1 MVHSSNYQLLKKKK
15 LIPLFLFYMK
25 RCFSTLIITLLAC
38 TAFGQELWD
47 LRKCIDYAMANSISV
62 KQAEA
67 QARSSLL
74 SYQQSKMTRLPTLG
88 GGVNASYRH
97 GLNEN
102 PTTGTLES
110 SDFISGNIGVQSN
123 YSIFNWGARKAIIA
137 SDQLFSKADAV
148 AVDKAKND
156 IALLVANAFLQV
168 MLRRE
173 QVRISEVQ
181 LGQSRAQL
189 VNTRKLVS
197 AGSQP
202 ELNAIQI
209 EAQMARDTAL
219 LLEAQSLQVQ
229 ALITLKS
236 YLNIDLA
243 TPFDIAAPAVENIPV
258 DNIADLQPEVV
269 YAIAEK
275 TQPTQQMTALRVQAS
290 EEGVKAARANMYP
303 TLNAFG
309 SLSTAYVSRGK
320 TAVLI
325 GIDPKSPT
333 GAYVL
338 NSAGRIDTVFSARP
352 LYDVQNTSLPKQL
365 KNNFGQAIGVSLNFN
380 IFNQYQ
386 SRTQWERAKINVRQA
401 QLQDEQEKLNLKAN
415 IYNAYQEAFA
425 AFQKYNAALRSV
437 DASERAFNMSQ
448 KRYDIGLLG
457 TLDYITTQSNLFRAR
472 IEAISNRYDYVFRM
486 KVLEFY
492 KGQGLRL

>member
-1 MVHSSNYQLLKKKK
+1 
-15 LIPLFLFYMK
+15 MK
-25 RCFSTLIITLLAC
+25 RVLSTLVFAIITLSSLA
-38 TAFGQELWD
+38 QEKWD
-47 LRKCIDYAMANSISV
+47 LRKCIDHAMANSITV

-67 QARSSLL
+67 QAQLAQLTYR
-74 SYQQSKMTRLPTLG
+74 QSKMSKLPTLG
-88 GGVNASYRH
+88 GSINTSYRH

-110 SDFISGNIGVQSN
+110 SDFVSGNIGVQSN
-123 YSIFNWGARKAIIA
+123 YSIFNWGARKANIA
-137 SDQLFSKADAV
+137 ADQLYAKADAIG
-148 AVDKAKND
+148 VDKARND
-156 IALLVANAFLQV
+156 IALLVANSFLQV

-189 VNTRKLVS
+189 VNTRKLVN

-209 EAQMARDTAL
+209 EAQMARDTAS
-219 LLEAQSLQVQ
+219 LLEAQSLEQQ
-229 ALITLKS
+229 ALITLKA
-236 YLNIDLA
+236 YLNIDLS
-243 TPFDIAAPAVENIPV
+243 TPFDIVAPKVESIPV
-258 DNIADLQPEVV
+258 DNISDLQPEAV
-269 YAIAEK
+269 YAVAEK
-275 TQPTQQMTALRVQAS
+275 TQPLQQMTALRIQGAQQT
-290 EEGVKAARANMYP
+290 VKAARASMYP

-309 SLSTAYVSRGK
+309 SLSSAYISQGK
-320 TAVLI
+320 SAVI
-325 GIDPKSPT
+325 VGIDPKSPT
-333 GAYVL
+333 GAYVI
-338 NSAGRIDTVFSARP
+338 NSFGTFDTVFSPRP
-352 LYDVQNTSLPKQL
+352 IYDVRNVSLPRQL
-365 KNNFGQAIGVSLNFN
+365 KNNFGQAIGLSINFS

-401 QLQDEQEKLNLKAN
+401 QLQDEQEKFNLKSN

-425 AFQKYNAALRSV
+425 AYQKYNAALRSV
-437 DASERAFNMSQ
+437 DASERAFNISQ

-472 IEAISNRYDYVFRM
+472 IEAVSNQYDFVFRM